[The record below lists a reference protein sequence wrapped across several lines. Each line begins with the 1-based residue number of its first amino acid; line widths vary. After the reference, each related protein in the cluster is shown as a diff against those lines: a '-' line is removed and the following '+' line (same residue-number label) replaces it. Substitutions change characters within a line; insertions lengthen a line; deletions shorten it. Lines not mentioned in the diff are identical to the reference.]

1 MTILI
6 LRNKLQNIKIYFFKK
21 VYRKRS
27 LTMLELDTDVNTA
40 EQRDSNQQFTATA
53 LKKLSSLVNGRDYI
67 AQQDFRTV
75 YHAITGEAIYEV
87 SSHGIDTKAIVEFA
101 KQKGSAIA
109 ALTFHERANA
119 LKQVAQYLLERKENY
134 YALAKATGCTRKDAW
149 VDVEGGIATLFA
161 YSSLVRRELSDET
174 ILIEDAWIP
183 LSKNG
188 TFGAKHILSAKA
200 GVAVHIDAFNFPI
213 WGMLEK
219 IAPTLLAGVPCIVKP
234 ATEGSEMTHAVV
246 KDILQSGF
254 LPEGA
259 LQLICGQTYDLF
271 EHLTPQ
277 DTVTFTGSAATGQKL
292 RAHPHLNQYSIPFTM
307 EADSVNSAI
316 LTENANDETIDL
328 FVREI
333 FREMTSK
340 AGQKCTA
347 IRRAFIPTKLV
358 DTVQSRLI
366 AKLQKVVIGN
376 PEHEHVTM
384 GALASIKQKY
394 DVAEKVEQ
402 LSQEAE
408 ILFGSHL
415 RHDFEIQTENVE
427 KSAFYP
433 PTVLLCK
440 QPSQAQ
446 TIHQIE
452 AFGPVVTLMP
462 YTDIDELASLVA
474 RGEGSL
480 VASVMRNTDQ
490 NIEQIIAKIAP
501 WHGRVHILDAESAKE
516 STGHGSPLPHLVHG
530 GPGRA
535 GGGEELG
542 GLRAVKHYMQRTA
555 IQGSPNVMTQI
566 SHSWTIGSEVF
577 EDRVHPFKKSF
588 DELRIG
594 ERLLTARRTVTEAD
608 IVNFACLSGDHF
620 YAHMDKIAAA
630 NSLFGD
636 RVAHGYFIVSAA
648 AGLFVDAA
656 PGPVIANYGMD
667 NLRFVE
673 PVKIGDTIHVELT
686 CKQKTPKPHKDLAQP
701 AHGVVVWDIK
711 VKNQRDELVATYDI
725 LTLVER
731 AA

>member
-1 MTILI
+1 
-6 LRNKLQNIKIYFFKK
+6 
-21 VYRKRS
+21 
-27 LTMLELDTDVNTA
+27 MLDLDTAIPHTEPDEMTTKSTTQPA
-40 EQRDSNQQFTATA
+40 IKT
-53 LKKLSSLVNGRDYI
+53 LSSLVYGQEYI

-75 YHAITGEAIYEV
+75 YHAITGEAIYQV
-87 SSHGIDTKAIVEFA
+87 SSQGIDTQAVVDYA
-101 KQKGSAIA
+101 KQKGA
-109 ALTFHERANA
+109 ALASLTFHQRANA
-119 LKQVAQYLLERKENY
+119 LKQVAQYLLERKESY
-134 YALAKATGCTRKDAW
+134 YELAKATGCTRKDAW
-149 VDVEGGIATLFA
+149 IDIEGGIGTLFA

-174 ILIEDAWIP
+174 ALVEDAWIP

-188 TFGAKHILSAKA
+188 TFGAKHILSPKA

-234 ATEGSEMTHAVV
+234 ATEGAELTHAVV
-246 KDILQSGF
+246 KDILASGI
-254 LPEGA
+254 LAEGA

-271 EHLTPQ
+271 EHLNPQ
-277 DTVTFTGSAATGQKL
+277 DTVTFTGSASTGQKL
-292 RAHPHLNQYSIPFTM
+292 RATPHLNHYSIPFTM

-316 LTENANDETIDL
+316 LTQHTSTETIDL
-328 FVREI
+328 FVREV
-333 FREMTSK
+333 FREMTTK

-347 IRRAFIPTKLV
+347 IRRAFVPVELLE
-358 DTVQSRLI
+358 TVQTRLI
-366 AKLQKVVIGN
+366 AKLKNVVVGN
-376 PEHEHVTM
+376 PERENVTM
-384 GALASIKQKY
+384 GALASVKQKH

-402 LSQEAE
+402 LNQEAE
-408 ILFGSHL
+408 IVFGSHL
-415 RHDFEIQTENVE
+415 RQDFNIQAENPE
-427 KSAFYP
+427 QGAFYP
-433 PTVLLCK
+433 PTVLVCK
-440 QPSQAQ
+440 SPSQAT

-462 YTDIDELASLVA
+462 YANLQELADLVA

-480 VASVMRNTDQ
+480 VASVVRNVDE
-490 NIEQIIAKIAP
+490 NVEQIIAKIAP
-501 WHGRVHILDAESAKE
+501 WHGRVHILDSENAKE
-516 STGHGSPLPHLVHG
+516 STGHGSPLPYLVHG

-555 IQGSPNVMTQI
+555 IQGSPKAMTQI
-566 SHSWTIGSEVF
+566 GHSWTIGSEIF
-577 EDRVHPFKKSF
+577 EDRIHPFKKSF

-608 IVNFACLSGDHF
+608 IVNFAGLSGDHF

-630 NSLFGD
+630 DSIFGD

-673 PVKIGDTIHVELT
+673 PVKIGDTIQVELT
-686 CKQKTPKPHKDLAQP
+686 CKQKTPKPLQDPSQK

-711 VKNQRDELVATYDI
+711 VKNQRHELVATYDI
-725 LTLVER
+725 LTLVNR
-731 AA
+731 D

>member
-1 MTILI
+1 
-6 LRNKLQNIKIYFFKK
+6 
-21 VYRKRS
+21 
-27 LTMLELDTDVNTA
+27 MLELDSTTQSTDLQDDTQAHYAAKV
-40 EQRDSNQQFTATA
+40 
-53 LKKLSSLVNGRDYI
+53 KVLSSLVLGGEHS
-67 AQQDFRTV
+67 AQNDLRTV
-75 YHAITGEAIYEV
+75 YHAISGEAIYQV
-87 SSHGIDTKAIVEFA
+87 SSHGIDMHNIVQYA
-101 KQKGSAIA
+101 KQKGAAIA
-109 ALTFHERANA
+109 HWTFHQRANA
-119 LKQVAQYLLERKENY
+119 LKQVAQYLLERKEDY
-134 YALAKATGCTRKDAW
+134 YRLAAATGCTRKDAW
-149 VDVEGGIATLFA
+149 IDIEGGIGTLFA

-174 ILIEDAWIP
+174 ALVEDAWIP
-183 LSKNG
+183 LSKQG
-188 TFGAKHILSAKA
+188 SFGAKHILSPKA
-200 GVAVHIDAFNFPI
+200 GVAVHINAFNFPI

-234 ATEGSEMTHAVV
+234 ATEGAELTHAVV
-246 KDILQSGF
+246 KDILASNL

-271 EHLTPQ
+271 DHLNAQ

-292 RAHPHLNQYSIPFTM
+292 RAHPHLNAHSIPFSM

-316 LTENANDETIDL
+316 LTQQANDETIDL
-328 FVREI
+328 FVREV
-333 FREMTSK
+333 FREMTIK

-347 IRRAFIPTKLV
+347 IRRAFVPAVLL
-358 DTVQSRLI
+358 DTVQQRLTE
-366 AKLQKVVIGN
+366 KLQKVVIGD
-376 PEHEHVTM
+376 PAQDGVTM
-384 GALASIKQKY
+384 GALASVKQKH
-394 DVAEKVEQ
+394 DVAAKVEQ
-402 LSQEAE
+402 LAQEAE
-408 ILFGSHL
+408 IIIGSHL
-415 RHDFEIQTENVE
+415 RQDFSIQVAHPE

-440 QPSQAQ
+440 DPVQAQ
-446 TIHQIE
+446 QIHNIE

-462 YTDIDELASLVA
+462 YSDLPQLAALVA

-480 VASVMRNTDQ
+480 VASIVRNQDE
-490 NIEQIIAKIAP
+490 NIEQLLSKIAP
-501 WHGRVHILDAESAKE
+501 WHGRVHILDRESAKE
-516 STGHGSPLPHLVHG
+516 STGHGSPLPLLVHG

-555 IQGSPNVMTQI
+555 IQGSPNVLTQVG
-566 SHSWTIGSEVF
+566 HSWTAGAEVF

-594 ERLLTARRTVTEAD
+594 ERLLTARRTITEAD
-608 IVNFACLSGDHF
+608 IVNFGGLSGDYF

-630 NSLFGD
+630 ESLFGE

-673 PVKIGDTIHVELT
+673 PVKIGDTIQVELT
-686 CKQKTPKPHKDLAQP
+686 CKQKTPKPLRDEQKP
-701 AHGVVVWDIK
+701 HGVVVWDIK
-711 VKNQRDELVATYDI
+711 VKNQRNELVATYDI
-725 LTLVER
+725 LTLVEK

>member
-1 MTILI
+1 
-6 LRNKLQNIKIYFFKK
+6 
-21 VYRKRS
+21 
-27 LTMLELDTDVNTA
+27 MLELDSTTQSTDLQDDTQAHYAAKV
-40 EQRDSNQQFTATA
+40 
-53 LKKLSSLVNGRDYI
+53 KVLSSLVLGGEHS
-67 AQQDFRTV
+67 AQNDLRTV
-75 YHAITGEAIYEV
+75 YHAISGEAIYQV
-87 SSHGIDTKAIVEFA
+87 SSHGIDMHNVVQYA
-101 KQKGSAIA
+101 KQKGAAIA
-109 ALTFHERANA
+109 HWTFHQRANA
-119 LKQVAQYLLERKENY
+119 LKQVAQYLLERKEDY
-134 YALAKATGCTRKDAW
+134 YRLAAATGCTRKDAW
-149 VDVEGGIATLFA
+149 IDIEGGIGTLFA

-174 ILIEDAWIP
+174 ALVEDAWIP
-183 LSKNG
+183 LSKQG
-188 TFGAKHILSAKA
+188 SFGAKHILSPKA
-200 GVAVHIDAFNFPI
+200 GVAVHINAFNFPI

-234 ATEGSEMTHAVV
+234 ATEGAELTHAVV
-246 KDILQSGF
+246 KDILASNL

-271 EHLTPQ
+271 DHLNAQ
-277 DTVTFTGSAATGQKL
+277 DTITFTGSAATGQKL
-292 RAHPHLNQYSIPFTM
+292 RAHPHLNAHSIPFSM

-316 LTENANDETIDL
+316 LTQQANNETLDL
-328 FVREI
+328 FVREV

-347 IRRAFIPTKLV
+347 IRRAFVPAALL
-358 DTVQSRLI
+358 DTVQQRLTE
-366 AKLQKVVIGN
+366 KLQKVVIGD
-376 PEHEHVTM
+376 PAKDGVTM
-384 GALASIKQKY
+384 GALASVKQKH
-394 DVAEKVEQ
+394 DVAAKVEQ
-402 LSQEAE
+402 LAQEAE
-408 ILFGSHL
+408 IIIGSHL
-415 RHDFEIQTENVE
+415 RQDFAIQVAHPE

-440 QPSQAQ
+440 DPVQAQ
-446 TIHQIE
+446 QIHNIE

-462 YTDIDELASLVA
+462 YSDLPQLATLVA

-480 VASVMRNTDQ
+480 VASIVRNHDE
-490 NIEQIIAKIAP
+490 NIEQLLSKITP
-501 WHGRVHILDAESAKE
+501 WHGRVHILDRESAKE
-516 STGHGSPLPHLVHG
+516 STGHGSPLPLLVHG

-555 IQGSPNVMTQI
+555 IQGSPNVLTQVG
-566 SHSWTIGSEVF
+566 HSWTAGAEVF

-594 ERLLTARRTVTEAD
+594 ERLLTARRTITEAD
-608 IVNFACLSGDHF
+608 IVNFGGLSGDYF

-630 NSLFGD
+630 ESLFGE

-673 PVKIGDTIHVELT
+673 PVKIGDTIQVELT
-686 CKQKTPKPHKDLAQP
+686 CKQKTPKPLRDEQRP
-701 AHGVVVWDIK
+701 HGVVVWDIK
-711 VKNQRDELVATYDI
+711 VKNQRNELVATYDI
-725 LTLVER
+725 LTLVEK

>member
-1 MTILI
+1 
-6 LRNKLQNIKIYFFKK
+6 
-21 VYRKRS
+21 
-27 LTMLELDTDVNTA
+27 MLELDSTTQSTDLQDDTQANYSAKV
-40 EQRDSNQQFTATA
+40 
-53 LKKLSSLVNGRDYI
+53 KVLSSLVLGGEHS
-67 AQQDFRTV
+67 AQNDLRTV
-75 YHAITGEAIYEV
+75 YHAISGEAIYQV
-87 SSHGIDTKAIVEFA
+87 SSHGIDMHNVVQYA
-101 KQKGSAIA
+101 KQKGAAIA
-109 ALTFHERANA
+109 HWTFHQRANA
-119 LKQVAQYLLERKENY
+119 LKQVAQYLLERKEDY
-134 YALAKATGCTRKDAW
+134 YRLAAATGCTRKDAW
-149 VDVEGGIATLFA
+149 IDIEGGIGTLFA

-174 ILIEDAWIP
+174 ALVEDAWIP
-183 LSKNG
+183 LSKQG
-188 TFGAKHILSAKA
+188 SFGAKHILSPKA
-200 GVAVHIDAFNFPI
+200 GVAVHINAFNFPI

-234 ATEGSEMTHAVV
+234 ATEGAELTHAVV
-246 KDILQSGF
+246 KDILASNL

-271 EHLTPQ
+271 DHLNAQ

-292 RAHPHLNQYSIPFTM
+292 RAHPHLNAHSIPFSM

-316 LTENANDETIDL
+316 LTQQANDETIDL
-328 FVREI
+328 FVREV
-333 FREMTSK
+333 FREMTTK

-347 IRRAFIPTKLV
+347 IRRAFVPAALL
-358 DTVQSRLI
+358 DTVQQRLTE
-366 AKLQKVVIGN
+366 KLQKVVIGD
-376 PEHEHVTM
+376 PAQDGVTM
-384 GALASIKQKY
+384 GALASVKQKH
-394 DVAEKVEQ
+394 DVAAKVEQ
-402 LSQEAE
+402 LAQEAE
-408 ILFGSHL
+408 IIMGSHL
-415 RHDFEIQTENVE
+415 RQDFSIQVAHPE

-440 QPSQAQ
+440 DPVQAQ
-446 TIHQIE
+446 QIHNIE

-462 YTDIDELASLVA
+462 YSDLPQLAALVA

-480 VASVMRNTDQ
+480 VASIVRNHDE
-490 NIEQIIAKIAP
+490 NIEQLLSKIAP
-501 WHGRVHILDAESAKE
+501 WHGRVHILDRESAKE
-516 STGHGSPLPHLVHG
+516 STGHGSPLPLLVHG

-555 IQGSPNVMTQI
+555 IQGSPNALTQVG
-566 SHSWTIGSEVF
+566 HSWTAGAEVF

-594 ERLLTARRTVTEAD
+594 ERLLTARRTITEAD
-608 IVNFACLSGDHF
+608 IVNFGGLSGDYF

-630 NSLFGD
+630 ESLFGE

-673 PVKIGDTIHVELT
+673 PVKIGDTIQVELT
-686 CKQKTPKPHKDLAQP
+686 CKQKTPKPLRHEQKP
-701 AHGVVVWDIK
+701 HGVVVWDIK
-711 VKNQRDELVATYDI
+711 VKNQRNELVATYDI
-725 LTLVER
+725 LTLVEK

>member
-1 MTILI
+1 
-6 LRNKLQNIKIYFFKK
+6 
-21 VYRKRS
+21 
-27 LTMLELDTDVNTA
+27 MLDLDTAIPHTEPDEMTTKSTTQPA
-40 EQRDSNQQFTATA
+40 IKT
-53 LKKLSSLVNGRDYI
+53 LSSLVYGQEYI

-75 YHAITGEAIYEV
+75 YHAITGEAIYQV
-87 SSHGIDTKAIVEFA
+87 SSQGINTQAIVDYA
-101 KQKGSAIA
+101 KQKGA
-109 ALTFHERANA
+109 ALASLTFHQRANA
-119 LKQVAQYLLERKENY
+119 LKQVAQYLLERKESY
-134 YALAKATGCTRKDAW
+134 YELAKATGCTRKDAW
-149 VDVEGGIATLFA
+149 IDIEGGIGTLFA

-174 ILIEDAWIP
+174 ALVEDAWIP

-188 TFGAKHILSAKA
+188 TFGAKHILSPKA

-234 ATEGSEMTHAVV
+234 ATEGAELTHAVV
-246 KDILQSGF
+246 KDILASGI
-254 LPEGA
+254 LAEGA

-271 EHLTPQ
+271 EHLNPQ
-277 DTVTFTGSAATGQKL
+277 DTVTFTGSASTGQKL
-292 RAHPHLNQYSIPFTM
+292 RATAHLNHYSIPFTM

-316 LTENANDETIDL
+316 LTQHASTETTDL
-328 FVREI
+328 FVREV
-333 FREMTSK
+333 FREMTTK

-347 IRRAFIPTKLV
+347 IRRAFVPLELLE
-358 DTVQSRLI
+358 TVQTRLI
-366 AKLQKVVIGN
+366 AKLKNVVVGN
-376 PEHEHVTM
+376 PERENVTM
-384 GALASIKQKY
+384 GALASVKQKH

-402 LSQEAE
+402 LNQEAE
-408 ILFGSHL
+408 IIFGSHL
-415 RHDFEIQTENVE
+415 RQDFTIQAENP
-427 KSAFYP
+427 KQGSFYP
-433 PTVLLCK
+433 PTVLVCK
-440 QPSQAQ
+440 NPSQAT

-462 YTDIDELASLVA
+462 YANLQELADLVA

-480 VASVMRNTDQ
+480 VASVVRNADE
-490 NIEQIIAKIAP
+490 NVEQIIAKIAP
-501 WHGRVHILDAESAKE
+501 WHGRVHILDSENAKE
-516 STGHGSPLPHLVHG
+516 STGHGSPLPYLVHG

-555 IQGSPNVMTQI
+555 IQGSPKAMTQI
-566 SHSWTIGSEVF
+566 GHSWTIGSEVF

-608 IVNFACLSGDHF
+608 IVNFAGLSGDHF

-630 NSLFGD
+630 DSIFGD

-673 PVKIGDTIHVELT
+673 PVKIGDTIQVELT
-686 CKQKTPKPHKDLAQP
+686 CKQKTPKPLQDPSQK

-711 VKNQRDELVATYDI
+711 VKNQRHELVATYDI
-725 LTLVER
+725 LTLVNR
-731 AA
+731 D

>member
-1 MTILI
+1 
-6 LRNKLQNIKIYFFKK
+6 
-21 VYRKRS
+21 
-27 LTMLELDTDVNTA
+27 MLDLDTAIPHTEPDEMTTKSTTQPA
-40 EQRDSNQQFTATA
+40 IKT
-53 LKKLSSLVNGRDYI
+53 LSSLVYGQEYI

-75 YHAITGEAIYEV
+75 YHAITGEAIYQV
-87 SSHGIDTKAIVEFA
+87 SSQGIDTQAIVDYA
-101 KQKGSAIA
+101 KQKGA
-109 ALTFHERANA
+109 ALASLTFHQRANA
-119 LKQVAQYLLERKENY
+119 LKQVAQYLLERKESY
-134 YALAKATGCTRKDAW
+134 YELAKATGCTRKDAW
-149 VDVEGGIATLFA
+149 IDIEGGIGTLFA

-174 ILIEDAWIP
+174 ALVEDAWIP

-188 TFGAKHILSAKA
+188 TFGAKHILSPKA

-234 ATEGSEMTHAVV
+234 ATEGAELTHAVV
-246 KDILQSGF
+246 KDILASGI
-254 LPEGA
+254 LAEGA

-271 EHLTPQ
+271 EYLNPQ
-277 DTVTFTGSAATGQKL
+277 DTVTFTGSASTGQKL
-292 RAHPHLNQYSIPFTM
+292 RATPHLNHYSIPFTM

-316 LTENANDETIDL
+316 LTQHTSTETIDL
-328 FVREI
+328 FVREV
-333 FREMTSK
+333 FREMTTK

-347 IRRAFIPTKLV
+347 IRRAFVPVELLE
-358 DTVQSRLI
+358 TVQTRLI
-366 AKLQKVVIGN
+366 AKLKNVVVGN
-376 PEHEHVTM
+376 PERENVTM
-384 GALASIKQKY
+384 GALASVKQKH

-402 LSQEAE
+402 LNQEAE
-408 ILFGSHL
+408 IVFGSHL
-415 RHDFEIQTENVE
+415 RQDFTIQAENP
-427 KSAFYP
+427 KQGAFYP
-433 PTVLLCK
+433 PTVLVCK
-440 QPSQAQ
+440 NPSQAT

-462 YTDIDELASLVA
+462 YANLQELADLVA

-480 VASVMRNTDQ
+480 VASVVRNADE
-490 NIEQIIAKIAP
+490 NVEQIIAKIAP
-501 WHGRVHILDAESAKE
+501 WHGRVHILDSENAKE
-516 STGHGSPLPHLVHG
+516 STGHGSPLPYLVHG

-555 IQGSPNVMTQI
+555 IQGSPKAMTQI
-566 SHSWTIGSEVF
+566 GHSWTIGSEVF

-608 IVNFACLSGDHF
+608 IVNFAGLSGDHF

-630 NSLFGD
+630 DSIFGD

-673 PVKIGDTIHVELT
+673 PVKIGDTIQVELT
-686 CKQKTPKPHKDLAQP
+686 CKQKTPKPLQDPSQK

-711 VKNQRDELVATYDI
+711 VKNQRHELVATYDI
-725 LTLVER
+725 LTLVNR
-731 AA
+731 D